1 MRRHLLKLAP
11 ALALA
16 AGTGCFAT
24 RSDLLVLQNDLA
36 VTRAELLSADS
47 ARRVQLDRVVTT
59 IRTAQ
64 DTLSSINR
72 RFTDFQS
79 GVRTSMENFGDQL
92 IRVQSLLGVSQQQI
106 QTLRADLERA
116 NRQMGTEPVPPTGAA
131 PGTPLAPGAA
141 PAPMPGAGSPG
152 PAQLL
157 ESGRQAIQRGSPGTG
172 RAALEEL
179 VRLYPDDAAVPDALF
194 YIGEAYTAETNEAA
208 ADSAWVRLYTDFPE
222 STRAPE
228 AMYRHGVVLDNGGR
242 KREARRVFQDVVDK
256 YPRTGAAQLASDR
269 LRLP

>member
-1 MRRHLLKLAP
+1 MKPHLLKLAP
-11 ALALA
+11 VLALA

-47 ARRVQLDRVVTT
+47 ARRAQLDRVVST
-59 IRTAQ
+59 IGQAQ

-116 NRQMGTEPVPPTGAA
+116 NRQMGTDPVPPTGAD
-131 PGTPLAPGAA
+131 PTAPGAT
-141 PAPMPGAGSPG
+141 PPPMPGAGSPG

-194 YIGEAYTAETNEAA
+194 YIGQAYTAETNEAA
-208 ADSAWVRLYTDFPE
+208 ADSAWVRLYTDFPQ
-222 STRAPE
+222 STRAAE

-242 KREARRVFQDVVDK
+242 TRDARRVFQQVMDK
-256 YPRTGAAQLASDR
+256 YPRSDAAKLASDR
-269 LRLP
+269 LKLPS

>member
-131 PGTPLAPGAA
+131 PTTPGAA
-141 PAPMPGAGSPG
+141 PMPMAGAGSPG

-194 YIGEAYTAETNEAA
+194 YIGQAYTAETNEAA

-222 STRAPE
+222 STRAAE

-242 KREARRVFQDVVDK
+242 TREARRVFQQVIDQ
-256 YPRTGAAQLASDR
+256 YPRSDAAKLASDR
-269 LRLP
+269 LKLPS

>member
-1 MRRHLLKLAP
+1 MKRYLLRVAP
-11 ALALA
+11 ALALV

-36 VTRAELLSADS
+36 VTRAELLAADS
-47 ARRVQLDRVVTT
+47 ARRAQLDRVVASVDA
-59 IRTAQ
+59 AQ
-64 DTLSSINR
+64 DTLHSINR
-72 RFTDFQS
+72 RFTEFQS
-79 GVRTSMENFGDQL
+79 GVRTSLENFGDQL
-92 IRVQSLLGVSQQQI
+92 IRVQSLLGVSQQQL

-116 NRQMGTEPVPPTGAA
+116 NRQMSTEPVPPPMGGDSA
-131 PGTPLAPGAA
+131 AA
-141 PAPMPGAGSPG
+141 PAPAMPGAGAPG

-222 STRAPE
+222 SPRAAE

-242 KREARRVFQDVVDK
+242 TREARRVFQRVIDE
-256 YPRTGAAQLASDR
+256 YPRTGAAKLASDR
-269 LRLP
+269 LKLP

>member
-36 VTRAELLSADS
+36 VTRAELLAADS
-47 ARRVQLDRVVTT
+47 ARRIQLDRVVTT

-131 PGTPLAPGAA
+131 PGAPGAA
-141 PAPMPGAGSPG
+141 PTPMPGAGSPG

-194 YIGEAYTAETNEAA
+194 YIGQAYTAETNEAA
-208 ADSAWVRLYTDFPE
+208 ADSAWVRLYTDYPE
-222 STRAPE
+222 STRAAE

-242 KREARRVFQDVVDK
+242 TREARRVFQQVMDK
-256 YPRTGAAQLASDR
+256 YPRSDAAKLASDR
-269 LRLP
+269 LKLPS

>member
-1 MRRHLLKLAP
+1 MKRYLLRVAP

-36 VTRAELLSADS
+36 VTRAELLAADS
-47 ARRVQLDRVVTT
+47 ARREQLDRVVATVSA
-59 IRTAQ
+59 AQ
-64 DTLSSINR
+64 DTLHSINR
-72 RFTDFQS
+72 RFTEFQS

-92 IRVQSLLGVSQQQI
+92 IRVQSLLGVSQQQL

-116 NRQMGTEPVPPTGAA
+116 NRQMGTELPPTAGAA
-131 PGTPLAPGAA
+131 PVDSATMPPAGPPAAGT
-141 PAPMPGAGSPG
+141 PG

-157 ESGRQAIQRGSPGTG
+157 ESGRQAIQRGSPATG

-179 VRLYPDDAAVPDALF
+179 VRSYPDDPAVPDALF
-194 YIGEAYTAETNEAA
+194 YIGQAHTAEGDEAA

-222 STRAPE
+222 STRAAE

-242 KREARRVFQDVVDK
+242 TREARRVFQRVIDE
-256 YPRTGAAQLASDR
+256 YPRSDAAKLASDR
-269 LRLP
+269 LKLP